1 MYIYAVL
8 GGNNIVESFVT
19 SDVAA
24 GEDELEV
31 LILVDAVDETWIRR
45 KKYDTATQTFVDAS
59 FSDYTYQN
67 SLEFT
72 HIDADGTKHW
82 LDGYINDLAEDVAN
96 IPEVDTS
103 GFATA
108 DHTHTEYASSSH
120 THTPASIG
128 AAASS
133 HTHDDY
139 AASSHNHSASNITS
153 GTLAINRGGTGST
166 VAKTNITI
174 NRGADAGTGSSAFGY
189 TCQYIPYLNMCFVR
203 VYVQPK
209 STWSADTEYEVGTV
223 GSSTYYPVSMMALSN
238 YAQKE
243 VSAYV
248 NTEGKIVVRP
258 YESVGTSYG
267 IRLAGFWFCG

>member
-108 DHTHTEYASSSH
+108 DHTHTEYA
-120 THTPASIG
+120 
-128 AAASS
+128 
-133 HTHDDY
+133 
-139 AASSHNHSASNITS
+139 ASSHNHSASNITS
-153 GTLAINRGGTGST
+153 GTLAINRGGTSST

>member
-1 MYIYAVL
+1 MYIYARIDL
-8 GGNNIVESFVT
+8 NNVIEDFVIYEAPADLT
-19 SDVAA
+19 WETNLV
-24 GEDELEV
+24 
-31 LILVDAVDETWIRR
+31 LVDAVNETWIRR
-45 KKYDTATQTFVDAS
+45 KRWDAESQTWEDVLPTES
-59 FSDYTYQN
+59 NTRN

-82 LDGYINDLAEDVAN
+82 LDESVNDLAEDVAN

-103 GFATA
+103 DFAAA
-108 DHTHTEYASSSH
+108 DHTHTE
-120 THTPASIG
+120 
-128 AAASS
+128 
-133 HTHDDY
+133 Y